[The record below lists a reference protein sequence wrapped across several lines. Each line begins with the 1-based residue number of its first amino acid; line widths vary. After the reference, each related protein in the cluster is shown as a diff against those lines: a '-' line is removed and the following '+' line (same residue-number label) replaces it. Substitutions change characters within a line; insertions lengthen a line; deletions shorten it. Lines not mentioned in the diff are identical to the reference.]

1 MITQTLTF
9 NNFNFATWAK
19 KDTYKPVAVRKVGRT
34 WTDANGD
41 EHTTTIG
48 WKYEV
53 AFELNP
59 MPYATA
65 VLAYTAL
72 KTQPANLVFTFPG
85 EAAAITQSSICDSV
99 ALSPTFISR
108 LCQGDAE
115 LSFVEAL

>member
-1 MITQTLTF
+1 MITQILTY
-9 NNFNFATWAK
+9 NGFNFAAWAK
-19 KDTYKPVAVRKVGRT
+19 KDTYKPVAIRKVGRT

-59 MPYATA
+59 MDYASA
-65 VLAYTAL
+65 VAAYSAL
-72 KTQPANLVFTFPG
+72 KGGPASLVFTFPG
-85 EAAAITQSSICDSV
+85 ESANITQSSVCDSV
-99 ALSPTFISR
+99 ALSPTFINR

-115 LSFVEAL
+115 LVFVEAL